1 MTATTNR
8 QRALVLGSGIAG
20 LLAARVLADHF
31 ERVTIVERDLL
42 PPDASHRSGIPQAR
56 HAHGLLM
63 RGLDAIE
70 RLFPGFTDDLAAHGA
85 PRVEWMI
92 DTVQW
97 IPAGW
102 TQRYPSGIVTW
113 ATSRALLEHLLRQRV
128 AELPNVDFE
137 QEKVVCGL
145 VTNPDRTRI
154 IGVSMLSCLDIL
166 RGDLVVDATGRGS
179 DMPEWLSEIGYP
191 TPEETVVDAHLGY
204 ATRVYRLPNSYQ
216 PDWKAVLIM
225 MTPKFPRGGVF
236 QQIEDGKWMMTLAGT
251 SGDYPPT
258 DETEFRD
265 FALSIPAPPLHDMLE
280 IAEPIS
286 PIYGYRNTANR
297 LRHYEKL
304 DRLPDGL
311 AILGDAACA
320 FNPVYGQGM
329 TVAALGAEVLDR
341 CLREGFDGL
350 TFQRRLAKSS
360 EQPWLMATGEDYRY
374 PVDGT
379 PATPTIRRVNRY
391 ADWLFQAGAVEP
403 EIARTF
409 LSMMH
414 LMSPLTAMFRP
425 SLILKRLLYSLRGK
439 PKAAPLP
446 ETVEHE
452 IAVTSQTAP

>member
-8 QRALVLGSGIAG
+8 QRALVLGGGIAG

-42 PPDASHRSGIPQAR
+42 PDDATHRSGVPQAR

-63 RGLDAIE
+63 RGLNVIE
-70 RLFPGFTDDLAAHGA
+70 RLFPGFTDELAANGA

-102 TQRYPSGIVTW
+102 TPRYASGIVTW
-113 ATSRALLEHLLRQRV
+113 ATSRVLLESLLRQRV
-128 AELPNVDFE
+128 ADLPNVDFE

-154 IGVSMLSCLDIL
+154 IGVSMVSCLDIL
-166 RGDLVVDATGRGS
+166 RGDLVVDATGRS
-179 DMPEWLSEIGYP
+179 SHMPEWLSEIGYP
-191 TPEETVVDAHLGY
+191 APEETVVDAHLGY
-204 ATRVYRLPNSYQ
+204 ASRVYRLPVGAQ
-216 PDWKAVLIM
+216 PDWKAILIM
-225 MTPKFPRGGVF
+225 MTPERPRGGVF
-236 QQIEDGKWMMTLAGT
+236 QAIENGKWMMTLAGT
-251 SGDYPPT
+251 AGDYPPT
-258 DETEFRD
+258 DEAEFRS

-286 PIYGYRNTANR
+286 PIYGYRKTANR

-304 DRLPDGL
+304 DCLPDGL
-311 AILGDAACA
+311 AVLGDAACS

-329 TVAALGAEVLDR
+329 TAAALGAEVLDR
-341 CLREGFDGL
+341 CLREGFDSL
-350 TFQRRLAKSS
+350 IFQQRLAKSN
-360 EQPWLMATGEDYRY
+360 EQPWMMATGEDYRY

-379 PATPTIRRVNRY
+379 PVTATIRRVNRY
-391 ADWLFQAGAVEP
+391 AEWLFQAGASEP
-403 EIARTF
+403 EIAKTF

-414 LMSPLTAMFRP
+414 LMVPLTAMFHP
-425 SLILKRLLYSLRGK
+425 SLILRRLLYSLKGK
-439 PKAAPLP
+439 PKAAPLT
-446 ETVEHE
+446 EMAKRE
-452 IAVTSQTAP
+452 IAVTGQTRP